1 MTRKRE
7 EAISYVTILIL
18 LFFVFSVAGWLWEV
32 GLHLVQDGVFVKRGV
47 LSGPWLP
54 IYGTGGVMIMV
65 LLHRFF
71 NRPLPL
77 FFLIMG
83 MCGVVEYLTGWFL
96 ETYFHTRWWDYSNLT
111 FQIQGRVCLAGLL
124 VFGLGGLAF
133 VYLIRPGLERMLGKL
148 SLHSREILCMIL
160 LGIFF
165 IDLIWSLQNPNQGA
179 GISKPVLMAAK
190 GGLT

>member
-1 MTRKRE
+1 MEEGNVMTRKRE
-7 EAISYVTILIL
+7 ESISYVTVLIL

-54 IYGTGGVMIMV
+54 IYGTGGV
-65 LLHRFF
+65 
-71 NRPLPL
+71 
-77 FFLIMG
+77 LIMG

-96 ETYFHTRWWDYSNLT
+96 EMYFHTKWWDYSNLT

-133 VYLIRPGLERMLGKL
+133 VYLIRPALERLLGRL

-160 LGIFF
+160 LGIFL
-165 IDLIWSLQNPNQGA
+165 IDLLWSFQNPNQGA
-179 GISKPVLMAAK
+179 GISKPVIMAAK
-190 GGLT
+190 GT

>member
-7 EAISYVTILIL
+7 ESISYVTVLIL

-54 IYGTGGVMIMV
+54 IYGTGGVLIMLV
-65 LLHRFF
+65 LRRFF
-71 NRPLPL
+71 DRPLKL

-96 ETYFHTRWWDYSNLT
+96 EMYFHTKWWDYSNLT

-133 VYLIRPGLERMLGKL
+133 VYLIRPALERLLGKL

-160 LGIFF
+160 LGIFL
-165 IDLIWSLQNPNQGA
+165 IDLLWSFQNPNQGA
-179 GISKPVLMAAK
+179 GISKPVIMAAK
-190 GGLT
+190 GT